1 MMNLQKGC
9 GLNFGIFNLYDKRYQ
24 FFLFSF
30 ILFLAVSF
38 KVFYH
43 PKPSGAIKFVISQNR
58 FPIKTI
64 YQQRNIL
71 YTYSSRIDKLDFTKN
86 YRVLTDIHG
95 KNYGFKYNFFID
107 FYTNFYLKKDTNIT
121 FIIYSDDGFVL
132 YIDNKKV
139 AEFIGDRPIAK
150 NEVTLFLKKG
160 KHTFKLSYF
169 QGGGNLGIKAF
180 YKIGNE
186 IHLVGENS
194 SFVKFY

>member
-1 MMNLQKGC
+1 MNNIREDILKIAQKDLKNVGGSLC
-9 GLNFGIFNLYDKRYQ
+9 VSLSCFD
-24 FFLFSF
+24 
-30 ILFLAVSF
+30 SF
-38 KVFYH
+38 K
-43 PKPSGAIKFVISQNR
+43 IN
-58 FPIKTI
+58 
-64 YQQRNIL
+64 NIL
-71 YTYSSRIDKLDFTKN
+71 K
-86 YRVLTDIHG
+86 
-95 KNYGFKYNFFID
+95 
-107 FYTNFYLKKDTNIT
+107 
-121 FIIYSDDGFVL
+121 SDDGFVL